1 MKIQHGGFNVA
12 VKTMKKMAIFKKS
25 TDLDKIWYIGV
36 FGVADHESEVR
47 FAKFKMAD
55 PIWQTKFSN
64 FNIFTPKYV
73 YWGFRG
79 R

>member
-12 VKTMKKMAIFKKS
+12 VKIMKKMAIFKKS
-25 TDLDKIWYIGV
+25 TDLDKILYIGV

-55 PIWQTKFSN
+55 PIW
-64 FNIFTPKYV
+64 
-73 YWGFRG
+73 
-79 R
+79 